1 MISIRDAIL
10 LLSSRLAV
18 KENPRKEAEEIL
30 AAILKCSRSSLYS
43 KDHPSLQEADWEMAC
58 SYADRRLAGEPFPYI
73 QGQIEFYHCLF
84 KVNPS
89 VLIPR
94 QETEILVD
102 KIVHQL
108 KKEDLEHKVLLDL
121 CCGSGCIGIAIKKQ
135 FPVLKV
141 ILTDFSADAIELT
154 RQNARANNVEVVCLE
169 GDLLDPLKE
178 QKVNF
183 CVCNP
188 PYISEAEF
196 AQLDFEVKFFEP
208 RLALVGGMDGLE
220 FYRRL
225 SRDLPS
231 CLYPHAQVWFEIGYL
246 QGKEVEKIFQ
256 TAPWKKHRLENDW
269 AGHNRFFFLE
279 NE

>member
-1 MISIRDAIL
+1 MISIRDAVL
-10 LLSSRLAV
+10 LLSRQLAG
-18 KENPRKEAEEIL
+18 KENPRKEAEEIVS
-30 AAILKCSRSSLYS
+30 AILKCSKSSLYS
-43 KDHPSLQEADWEMAC
+43 QAHASLQKADWELAC
-58 SYADRRLAGEPFPYI
+58 SYAERRLAGEPFSYI
-73 QGQIEFYHCLF
+73 QGQIEFYHCIF
-84 KVNPS
+84 KINPC

-102 KIVHQL
+102 KIVQQL
-108 KKEDLEHKVLLDL
+108 KNQDLENKVLLDL
-121 CCGSGCIGIAIKKQ
+121 CCGSGCIGIALKKK
-135 FPVLKV
+135 FPSLTV
-141 ILTDFSADAIELT
+141 ILTDFSPGAIELA
-154 RQNARANNVEVVCLE
+154 RQNARANKVEIVCLE
-169 GDLLDPLKE
+169 GNLLDPLNK

-188 PYISEAEF
+188 PYISETEF
-196 AQLDFEVKFFEP
+196 AELDPEVKFFEP
-208 RLALVGGMDGLE
+208 RLALVGGTDGLN

-246 QGKEVEKIFQ
+246 QGKEVEKLFKN
-256 TAPWKKHRLENDW
+256 APWKKQRLENDW

>member
-1 MISIRDAIL
+1 MMIRDAIL
-10 LLSSRLAV
+10 LLTSELAV

-30 AAILKCSRSSLYS
+30 SAILKYSKSSLYS
-43 KDHPSLQEADWEMAC
+43 QGSTELQEADWKMAC
-58 SYADRRLAGEPFPYI
+58 SYAERRLAGEPLPYI
-73 QGQIEFYHCLF
+73 QEQIEFYHCLF
-84 KVNPS
+84 KVNPA

-102 KIVHQL
+102 KIVQQL
-108 KKEDLEHKVLLDL
+108 KKQDLEGKVLLDL

-135 FPVLKV
+135 FPSLTV
-141 ILTDFSADAIELT
+141 ILADFSAEAIELA
-154 RQNARANNVEVVCLE
+154 RQNARKNNVEVLCLE
-169 GDLLDPLKE
+169 GDLLDPLKG

-188 PYISEAEF
+188 PYISEKEF
-196 AQLDFEVKFFEP
+196 AQLDLEVKSFEP
-208 RLALVGGMDGLE
+208 RLALVGGVDGLE

-225 SRDLPS
+225 SHDLPP
-231 CLYPHAQVWFEIGYL
+231 CLSPHAQVWFEIGYL
-246 QGKEVEKIFQ
+246 QGMEVEKLFQ
-256 TAPWKKHRLENDW
+256 NAPWKKHRLENDW